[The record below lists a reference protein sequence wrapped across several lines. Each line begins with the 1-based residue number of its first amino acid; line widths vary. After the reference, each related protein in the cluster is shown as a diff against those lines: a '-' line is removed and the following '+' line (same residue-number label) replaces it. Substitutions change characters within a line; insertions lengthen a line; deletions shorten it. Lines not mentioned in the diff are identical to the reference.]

1 MKKRLLITEEEKRH
15 IKKLYKIEEGWIDDA
30 ILYLKDK
37 GESLVDFV
45 SDLFGD
51 DEDEEEKNDGEEEKK
66 DGEGEK
72 EKSEKEK
79 EKDAEKK
86 LKNLEGGDRENFK
99 KEIEKQ
105 KFEDEKGKWST
116 FENYLYFVP
125 DSKTDNVH
133 VLFGGV
139 HTTTNPSS
147 MMWYKSH
154 IPKEVLNKTIFIITN
169 YRNTIEK
176 AEDFVEEK
184 FGKEITSLAGF
195 SQGGVEAWKAASSSK
210 YDLVGLIDPSTEN
223 RHKNVN
229 FGPNTY
235 MVCRPNNWGG
245 KEYTVN
251 VRNLMREH
259 FCAERNGKYAGHV
272 VCMDKKDYGNYNV
285 THEEFL
291 DFFYSKYGSKI

>member
-1 MKKRLLITEEEKRH
+1 MSKRLLITEEEKKE
-15 IKKLYKIEEGWIDDA
+15 IKKLYKIEEGWIEDA
-30 ILYLKDK
+30 ITYLKDK

-51 DEDEEEKNDGEEEKK
+51 DEDEEKEKEKEE
-66 DGEGEK
+66 EK

-86 LKNLEGGDRENFK
+86 IKDLEGKDREEFK
-99 KEIEKQ
+99 KEVEKQ
-105 KFEDEKGKWST
+105 KFEEERGKWST

-125 DSKTDNVH
+125 ESKTEKVH

-147 MMWYKSH
+147 MTWYKSH
-154 IPKEVLNKTIFIITN
+154 IPKSVLNKSIFIITN

-176 AEDFVEEK
+176 AEIFVEEH
-184 FGKEITSLAGF
+184 FGKKITSLAGF
-195 SQGGVEAWKAASSSK
+195 SQGGVEAWKAANSSK

-223 RHKNVN
+223 KHTSVI

-245 KEYTVN
+245 KEYTLN
-251 VRNLMREH
+251 VRRLMREH
-259 FCAERNGKYAGHV
+259 FCAERKGKYNGHV
-272 VCMDKKDYGNYNV
+272 ICMDKKDYDNYNV

-291 DFFYSKYGSKI
+291 DFFYEKYGSKI